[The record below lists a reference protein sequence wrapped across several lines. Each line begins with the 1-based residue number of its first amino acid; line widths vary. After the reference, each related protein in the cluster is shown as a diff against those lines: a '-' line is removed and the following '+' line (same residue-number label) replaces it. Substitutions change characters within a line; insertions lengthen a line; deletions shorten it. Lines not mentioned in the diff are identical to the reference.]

1 MRFLDFQTLSEY
13 ILAIVLDDNEKLS
26 FNEVL
31 EVLIAVGTFSSTSS
45 LDMQS
50 L

>member
-13 ILAIVLDDNEKLS
+13 ILAIVLDDNENLS

-31 EVLIAVGTFSSTSS
+31 EVLIAIGTFLSRSS
-45 LDMQS
+45 LDM
-50 L
+50 

>member
-13 ILAIVLDDNEKLS
+13 ILAIVLDDNENLS

-31 EVLIAVGTFSSTSS
+31 EVLIAIGTFLSTSS
-45 LDMQS
+45 LD